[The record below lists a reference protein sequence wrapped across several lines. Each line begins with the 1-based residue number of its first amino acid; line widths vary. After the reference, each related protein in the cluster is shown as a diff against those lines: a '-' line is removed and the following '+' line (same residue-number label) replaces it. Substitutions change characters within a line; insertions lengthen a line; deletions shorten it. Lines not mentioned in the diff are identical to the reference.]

1 MISLNHMEPEEREML
16 KKTLELSQE
25 NNKMLHSI
33 RRGMF
38 WGRVMKIVYWIIIIG
53 AAIGIYYYITP
64 YLDSAVNA
72 YGNVKGDLK
81 SFGDLFRLNK

>member
-1 MISLNHMEPEEREML
+1 MQPEEKEML

-33 RRGMF
+33 RRSMK
-38 WGRVMKIVYWIIIIG
+38 WGRVVKIIYWVVIIG
-53 AAIGIYYYITP
+53 AAIGAYYYITP
-64 YLDSAVNA
+64 YIDSAVGA

-81 SFGDLFRLNK
+81 SFGDLFR

>member
-1 MISLNHMEPEEREML
+1 ML
-16 KKTLELSQE
+16 KKTLELAQD

-38 WGRVMKIVYWIIIIG
+38 WGKVVRVIYWVVIIG
-53 AAIGIYYYITP
+53 AAVGVYYYINP
-64 YLDSAVNA
+64 YIDSAISA

-81 SFGDLFRLNK
+81 SFGSMLNPN

>member
-1 MISLNHMEPEEREML
+1 ML
-16 KKTLELSQE
+16 KKTLELAQD

-38 WGRVMKIVYWIIIIG
+38 WGKVVRVIYWVVIIG
-53 AAIGIYYYITP
+53 AAVGVYYYINP
-64 YLDSAVNA
+64 YIDSAISA

-81 SFGDLFRLNK
+81 SFGSMFKLN

>member
-1 MISLNHMEPEEREML
+1 MNSEEKEIL

-25 NNKMLHSI
+25 NNDMLHSI

-38 WGRVMKIVYWIIIIG
+38 WGRVMRVIYWVVIIG
-53 AAIGIYYYITP
+53 VSIGVYYYIEP
-64 YLDSAVNA
+64 YLNGAIDA

-81 SFGDLFRLNK
+81 SFSDLFTK

>member
-1 MISLNHMEPEEREML
+1 ML

-38 WGRVMKIVYWIIIIG
+38 WGRVIRVVYWVVIIG
-53 AAIGIYYYITP
+53 AAIGVYYYIQP
-64 YLDSAVNA
+64 YINNAVGA
-72 YGNVKGDLK
+72 YGNLKGDLQ
-81 SFGDLFRLNK
+81 SFGAMLKPN

>member
-1 MISLNHMEPEEREML
+1 MDQQEREIL

-33 RRGMF
+33 MRGMF
-38 WGRVMKIVYWIIIIG
+38 WGRVTRIIYWAIIIG
-53 AAIGIYYYITP
+53 ASIGLYYYIEP
-64 YLDSAVNA
+64 YLNTAIDA

-81 SFGDLFRLNK
+81 SFGDLFK

>member
-1 MISLNHMEPEEREML
+1 MNPEEKEIL

-25 NNKMLHSI
+25 NNDMLHSI

-38 WGRVMKIVYWIIIIG
+38 WGRVMRVIYWVVIIG
-53 AAIGIYYYITP
+53 VSIGVYYYIEP
-64 YLDSAVNA
+64 YLNGAIDA

-81 SFGDLFRLNK
+81 SFSDLFTK

>member
-1 MISLNHMEPEEREML
+1 MEPNEREML
-16 KKTLELSQE
+16 KKTLELAQE

-38 WGRVMKIVYWIIIIG
+38 WSRVMRVIYWIIIIG
-53 AAIGIYYYITP
+53 AAVGVYYYIAP
-64 YLDSAVNA
+64 YLDSAVDA

-81 SFGDLFRLNK
+81 SFGDMFKPN

>member
-1 MISLNHMEPEEREML
+1 MNPEEKEIL

-25 NNKMLHSI
+25 NNNMLHSI

-38 WGRVMKIVYWIIIIG
+38 WGRVMRVIYWVVIIG
-53 AAIGIYYYITP
+53 VGIGVYYYIEP
-64 YLDSAVNA
+64 YLNGAIDA

-81 SFGDLFRLNK
+81 SFSDLFTK